1 MGNKSSSISKTNI
14 TNKVINSL
22 DLNLYCET
30 VNETAVNVANDVYI
44 SHQASANVSNEF
56 NVGKIT
62 VSGKDSKADL
72 SLSNKGSVQ
81 MTSEIITDITN
92 SVSNNISSQ
101 MVADITSMLDNETL
115 NKLTEE
121 MNQNIKNG
129 MLSTAFGNKTENNQ
143 ETNITNDI
151 TNSTNLSFE
160 NIVKNITNYN
170 MTNNIE
176 QKCLANSNTKNKVN
190 ADSVE
195 VSEGGEL
202 VFKLENVIDVKIDCI
217 SNVTLVNNIA
227 SDLCNL
233 ANIKVVD
240 EKKNK
245 TTNDADIKNTQQ
257 VENGGIGEAIGG
269 VIDNVGDAISGVFES
284 STTIIFII
292 GCVVCVVI
300 IVAIIGIGYVLT
312 DETGA
317 EAVQGIVNSAVSATG
332 PGKVKSVI
340 NKGGSIDY
348 KFKDYLKRLFKQEL

>member
-1 MGNKSSSISKTNI
+1 
-14 TNKVINSL
+14 
-22 DLNLYCET
+22 
-30 VNETAVNVANDVYI
+30 
-44 SHQASANVSNEF
+44 
-56 NVGKIT
+56 
-62 VSGKDSKADL
+62 
-72 SLSNKGSVQ
+72 
-81 MTSEIITDITN
+81 
-92 SVSNNISSQ
+92 
-101 MVADITSMLDNETL
+101 
-115 NKLTEE
+115 
-121 MNQNIKNG
+121 
-129 MLSTAFGNKTENNQ
+129 
-143 ETNITNDI
+143 
-151 TNSTNLSFE
+151 
-160 NIVKNITNYN
+160 

-202 VFKLENVIDVKIDCI
+202 VFKLENAIDVKIDCI
-217 SNVTLVNNIA
+217 SNVKLINNIA

-300 IVAIIGIGYVLT
+300 IVAIFGISYILT

-317 EAVQGIVNSAVSATG
+317 QAVQGLANTAVSATG
-332 PGKVKSVI
+332 PGKLKSVI
-340 NKGGSIDY
+340 NKGGSVDN
-348 KFKDYLKRLFKQEL
+348 KFKNYLKELFKKEL